1 MVCKF
6 VSYLRVSTDRQGK
19 SGLGLEAQRSTV
31 ESYARS
37 RGCKIVAELVEVES
51 GRKAERP
58 KLQEAIRMA
67 RKTGATLLISKL
79 DRLTRDVPF
88 LYRLR
93 DEGVDFVACDNPHAN
108 KTMIGMM
115 VLFAEHEAEAISKRT
130 KDALAAASK
139 RLAKEGRKLGG
150 PLGQKA
156 FGKSYRVGSVN
167 GVKVV
172 KAMAS
177 AHAHEL
183 AEDVAAIKAEGF
195 TTLQAIADKLNERGL
210 MTTSKERKDKDGNVL
225 PRGQWHPANV
235 ARLLKR
241 LAA

>member
-1 MVCKF
+1 MTCKF

-19 SGLGLEAQRSTV
+19 SGLGLEAQRATV
-31 ESYARS
+31 ESYAEKA
-37 RGCKIVAELVEVES
+37 GCKIVAELVEVES

-93 DEGVDFVACDNPHAN
+93 DEGVEFLTCDNPHAN

-130 KDALAAASK
+130 KDALAAAK
-139 RLAKEGRKLGG
+139 ARGVKLGG
-150 PLGQKA
+150 PLGAKA
-156 FGKSYRVGSVN
+156 FGRSYRVGSAN
-167 GVKVV
+167 GVAKV
-172 KAMAS
+172 KALAS
-177 AHAHEL
+177 NYAAEL
-183 AEDVAAIKAEGF
+183 AEDVAAIKAEGI
-195 TTLQAIADKLNERGL
+195 TGLQAIADALNGKGILTRHG
-210 MTTSKERKDKDGNVL
+210 
-225 PRGQWHPANV
+225 GQWHPASV
-235 ARLLKR
+235 MRLVNR
-241 LAA
+241 IETQA